1 MTSSEGRERQR
12 FTIDLPDQEA
22 ALALAGQGEIMLRR
36 LSDLT
41 GANLVLRGLQL
52 FIEGRPSQ
60 MERAAGLVELL
71 RPFWSEGQ
79 AVTQVDIQT
88 SLQALTP
95 KRAQQFH

>member
-41 GANLVLRGLQL
+41 GANLVLRGLQ
-52 FIEGRPSQ
+52 
-60 MERAAGLVELL
+60 AGLDVHLGDGL
-71 RPFWSEGQ
+71 
-79 AVTQVDIQT
+79 
-88 SLQALTP
+88 ALTP
-95 KRAQQFH
+95 KRAQQFHEARGAFHLAGAAFNKQLQSPQHEIGAS

>member
-41 GANLVLRGLQL
+41 GANLVLR
-52 FIEGRPSQ
+52 RKTP
-60 MERAAGLVELL
+60 AAWAAAPRE
-71 RPFWSEGQ
+71 
-79 AVTQVDIQT
+79 
-88 SLQALTP
+88 
-95 KRAQQFH
+95 

>member
-41 GANLVLRGLQL
+41 GANLVLL
-52 FIEGRPSQ
+52 
-60 MERAAGLVELL
+60 
-71 RPFWSEGQ
+71 
-79 AVTQVDIQT
+79 
-88 SLQALTP
+88 SLI
-95 KRAQQFH
+95 HI

>member
-71 RPFWSEGQ
+71 RPFWSEGLQ
-79 AVTQVDIQT
+79 AGLDVHLGDG
-88 SLQALTP
+88 LALTP
-95 KRAQQFH
+95 KRA

>member
-71 RPFWSEGQ
+71 RPFWSCLLY
-79 AVTQVDIQT
+79 T
-88 SLQALTP
+88 SPSPRDYAASRMP
-95 KRAQQFH
+95 SSA